1 MAEDQILYELYKGK
15 DYHIEPTLERI
26 EKAVEYVGLKK
37 PSYVS
42 LLVGGTNGK
51 GSTCAFAERILRE
64 HGYKTGW
71 FVSPHLYDEKERWR
85 LNGQKIEE
93 ERLKEYVKELK
104 ASLKSLT
111 LPTLKLAPS

>member
-1 MAEDQILYELYKGK
+1 MMVKDQILYELYKGK

-93 ERLKEYVKELK
+93 ERVKGVCKGAKGRL
-104 ASLKSLT
+104 
-111 LPTLKLAPS
+111 

>member
-1 MAEDQILYELYKGK
+1 MMVKDQILYELYKGK

-71 FVSPHLYDEKERWR
+71 FVSPHLYDERERWR
-85 LNGQKIEE
+85 LNGQKIEARE
-93 ERLKEYVKELK
+93 VKRVCKGAEGRL
-104 ASLKSLT
+104 
-111 LPTLKLAPS
+111 